1 MSEPDDALQRA
12 LRSML
17 KRDAATKLKALKE
30 LADIAL
36 GRDGGGDRTDGGG
49 ARARGAEELAAILPR
64 WTRAFRR
71 LRLDDAHAVRV
82 AAARA
87 TRILAEG
94 AGKGLAKHLKP
105 LMPAWWAA
113 AHDPSAEVRAEA
125 MGAFDAVFKT
135 PEKRANALRFAA
147 DEIVAATRDELV
159 TFRRPSDMPYR
170 DGTEEELRERH
181 ERMVCASVAAVGG
194 FARTAMGGS
203 GEGEDLDGAV
213 RLLPIRPRSRGARR
227 SLRTFPV
234 VTLHP
239 RFPFNV

>member
-1 MSEPDDALQRA
+1 
-12 LRSML
+12 
-17 KRDAATKLKALKE
+17 
-30 LADIAL
+30 
-36 GRDGGGDRTDGGG
+36 
-49 ARARGAEELAAILPR
+49 
-64 WTRAFRR
+64 
-71 LRLDDAHAVRV
+71 
-82 AAARA
+82 
-87 TRILAEG
+87 
-94 AGKGLAKHLKP
+94 
-105 LMPAWWAA
+105 
-113 AHDPSAEVRAEA
+113 

-181 ERMVCASVAAVGG
+181 ELMVCASVAAVGG

-239 RFPFNV
+239 RFPFNVRLTGKTFD